1 MRSREGVGP
10 EPSWGGEGEK
20 EGGVMAGFGRGG
32 ITGLVGP
39 VSLAVVSTRREPQSH
54 QASFLHPHVAE
65 NLELHSLWG
74 GTTQKRQERHLAWPS
89 RNLPDRSLGGGDE
102 PGALLRVQKPT
113 KKRSKATSL

>member
-74 GTTQKRQERHLAWPS
+74 GTTQKRPRAPPGLALKEPS
-89 RNLPDRSLGGGDE
+89 RQVSGWR
-102 PGALLRVQKPT
+102 
-113 KKRSKATSL
+113 